1 MDARNLQEE
10 EAVVSIFTDPITR
23 GNLISVC
30 ILWSSAGFVTYLLL
44 YYTKYS
50 TGNFYINY
58 AMQGCS
64 DIISMGYINFLE
76 KRCSTVKKTLN
87 VLIQSVLFF
96 TILQLCITEIP
107 AFKQYTNFQTLAV
120 PLLYLAIRMNVGSI

>member
-1 MDARNLQEE
+1 MDARNLHEE

-76 KRCSTVKKTLN
+76 KRCCTVKKTLS
-87 VLIQSVLFF
+87 VLIHSVLFF
-96 TILQLCITEIP
+96 TIL
-107 AFKQYTNFQTLAV
+107 
-120 PLLYLAIRMNVGSI
+120 